1 MEVLKYRLDAESP
14 WQEIIAIKGDKGDPG
29 LTEAEV
35 IALIRK
41 EIEAAGGT
49 GGNTGGGTDITPED
63 STGLEYQLNSAGTQ
77 YTLIGRGSNTDA
89 EIVIPSQ
96 VNGIPVVAIGEQAF
110 LNDTTLTKITFP
122 NTLTT
127 IGLQA
132 FHNCSNLG
140 NFIIPNSVTTI
151 GNAAFAECNSITEV
165 AVPSSVV
172 NMDSKI
178 FINCSNLQRVVVGC
192 PTISF
197 GMFCLCFNLENVTI
211 ENTVTTI
218 QGAAFFNSKITS
230 LFVPSSVTKL
240 ESVSGTIIETKTYK
254 PFDDM
259 ANLTSLRV
267 GWAEG
272 ARSGAPWG
280 AENAT
285 VTYNAVA

>member
-49 GGNTGGGTDITPED
+49 GGNTGGITPED

-96 VNGIPVVAIGEQAF
+96 VNGIPVVAIGEKAF
-110 LNDTTLTKITFP
+110 FNDTTLTKITFP

-132 FHNCSNLG
+132 FRKCSNLG
-140 NFIIPNSVTTI
+140 NFIIPNSVITI

-165 AVPSSVV
+165 AVPSSVT
-172 NMDSKI
+172 NI
-178 FINCSNLQRVVVGC
+178 GAQAFYACSGLERAVLGC
-192 PTISF
+192 PTIQKTMF
-197 GMFCLCFNLENVTI
+197 GMCRALVNVTI

-218 QGAAFFNSKITS
+218 AGAAFYNSAVKS
-230 LFVPSSVTKL
+230 LFVPSSVKTL
-240 ESVSGTIIETKTYK
+240 GGYADPLGGAEESYCGAFYGMSE
-254 PFDDM
+254 
-259 ANLTSLRV
+259 LTSLRV
-267 GWAEG
+267 GWAEN
-272 ARSGAPWG
+272 ARTGAPWD
-280 AENAT
+280 ATNAT
-285 VTYNAVA
+285 ITYNAVA